1 MKNKEEVIT
10 EEGFALKLYP
20 RETESIS
27 IDISVETIEVLKKKA
42 KERDLPVQALLKF
55 YIGQGLRQDMS
66 EDEARD
72 LALKRMASRKGPK
85 GNADID
91 LAA

>member
-1 MKNKEEVIT
+1 MKDKKEVIT

-20 RETESIS
+20 RETKTFSIE
-27 IDISVETIEVLKKKA
+27 ISVETMRARKKSV
-42 KERDLPVQALLKF
+42 ERDLPVEALLKF
-55 YIGQGLRQDMS
+55 YIGQGLRQDD

-72 LALKRMASRKGPK
+72 LAVKRLASRKGGK
-85 GNADID
+85 KNDVD